1 MDQFLDK
8 IEKTLS
14 PTYQFLSNFVDFIPK
29 LLLAVVILVL
39 GWLLAKAI
47 AFAIVKSLKFVPF
60 ISIVTEKAG
69 IDNFL
74 KQGGIKKSTIDILGL
89 LVYWLV
95 ILVTLLVAFNTLGL
109 TVVSELLGEITRFI
123 PKVITAVIILA
134 IGLYFARFVED
145 ALVAYGKNV
154 GMEDITMIARLARYA
169 IMVFVFIAA
178 LGQVKVTG
186 TLLTNTFLILFG
198 GIVFALALAFGL
210 GSGQKW
216 VGTQLDSMAKN
227 EKKRAKAK

>member
-1 MDQFLDK
+1 MDQFLANLK
-8 IEKTLS
+8 TTLS
-14 PTYQFLSNFVDFIPK
+14 PAYQFWGNFVDFIPK

-39 GWLLAKAI
+39 GWLLAKAV
-47 AFAIVKSLKFVPF
+47 AFAVVKSLKFIPF
-60 ISIVTEKAG
+60 ISTVTEKAG
-69 IDNFL
+69 IDGFL
-74 KQGGIKKSTIDILGL
+74 RQGGIKKSTIDILGIL
-89 LVYWLV
+89 IYWLV

-109 TVVSELLGEITRFI
+109 TVVSELFGEMTRFI
-123 PKVITAVIILA
+123 PKVIAAVIILA

-178 LGQVKVTG
+178 LGQVKVG
-186 TLLTNTFLILFG
+186 GALITNTFLILFG
-198 GIVFALALAFGL
+198 GVVLALALAFGL

-216 VGTQLDSMAKN
+216 VGNQIDNMAKN
-227 EKKRAKAK
+227 EKKRVKAK

>member
-123 PKVITAVIILA
+123 PKVITAFIILA